1 MADELHSTDSSDEFD
16 PNAQTQDGATADKD
30 WLKSNV
36 NVRGDE
42 WVNKTIGQ
50 FEIVRIIGTGGMGN
64 VYEAR
69 QSHPKRA
76 VALKI
81 VKSAA
86 ASPATL
92 QRFELESEMLARLQ
106 HPNIAQVYDSGH
118 QEHDGTPL
126 PFFAMEYV
134 PGSKSIVDY
143 VEQEHISR
151 IGRLALFL
159 RVCDAVQYGH
169 GRGVIHRD
177 LKPSNILITNSGRPK
192 VIDFGVA
199 LMAGSDDPD
208 HSLTKQGRFVGTLQ
222 WSSPEQCGDD
232 PHDVDVRTDVY
243 SLGMVLYHLMT
254 NKLPYD
260 LKGVAVYKAPKVI
273 QETAPASLQDIDNT
287 IPIEIEHIVQKALK
301 KELTERYESVAEL
314 SLDIRRFLNDQ
325 PIHAKPPTRMQ
336 RLRLYAKRNQL
347 KFRAGLLVVVALMA
361 GIAGLVW
368 GYFESE
374 ARQEEMRALLASE
387 SESRDTAE
395 YKAYVATIGT
405 AQAAIANESWK
416 MARNHL
422 NDAVRKFRGW
432 EWHMLKGITDQSVK
446 QWLIGDRPTSLAASP
461 ESNLIA
467 VSFEGGRVL
476 LINEHSEIISD
487 IQLQVNVRTVE
498 FSNDGAV
505 CLLGLSNGEVGVV
518 DVEGG
523 EVQFK
528 DVSSSSIES
537 IATFPTGGYAIGL
550 ANGDIQIFDEQH
562 TLVMQWRTDNGM
574 VIALDYHPEKFQL
587 GIGFV
592 NGTVQVMH
600 LGESKLPTLLGTHNG
615 AAHAVTFISDGALV
629 SGGADNL
636 IKKWDVSRG
645 VMMSEHEAHQG
656 DVMDLVA
663 KDNLF
668 LSAGDDGEINV
679 WRSTPVSHIG
689 TLRGHDEMIWSIGEL
704 EHHYVS
710 IGRDGAIRWWDMQD
724 PESDDIYT
732 NDGMPTSDIA
742 FVWNNVLAITSEYSN
757 QLQLVNIATG
767 EESLVT
773 SDSKEALSLVE
784 FVPTT
789 SNVVTADV
797 RGIIKLWDAD
807 SFRFTQT
814 IGDCK
819 SQVSALSVSPF
830 GKYVIAGTFSG
841 DIYIWD
847 VKNDN
852 LIQHLQLEHGFPLAM
867 TFGVDRETC
876 FVSTSDGSVAA
887 YKTSSAVPLWNLI
900 GNGIDVVA
908 MGYEQTRD
916 YIITASASHAVQV
929 LNASTG
935 SLVDSSRAS
944 GSGLR
949 DLAIFPDGKRFA
961 TVRSDGTIGVWS
973 IDQLGLVAAIPSNE
987 TLERITVSTDGHRV
1001 AVNGENDT
1009 ILVLDGMAKTSR
1021 KSTGTK

>member
-1 MADELHSTDSSDEFD
+1 MVDDLHPNDSSDEFD
-16 PNAQTQDGATADKD
+16 PNAQTQDDATAAKG

-42 WVNKTIGQ
+42 WIGKTIGQ

-118 QEHDGTPL
+118 QEHEGTPL
-126 PFFAMEYV
+126 PFFVMEYV

-143 VEQEHISR
+143 VEQECISR

-243 SLGMVLYHLMT
+243 SLGMVLYQLMA
-254 NKLPYD
+254 NQLPYD

-273 QETAPASLQDIDNT
+273 QDTVPVSLKSIDQT
-287 IPIEIEHIVQKALK
+287 IPLEVEHIVQKALK
-301 KELTERYESVAEL
+301 KDRTQRYESVGEL

-347 KFRAGLLVVVALMA
+347 KFRAGLFVIAALMV

-374 ARQEEMRALLASE
+374 ARQEEMKELLASE
-387 SESRDTAE
+387 SEARDTAE

-405 AQAAIANESWK
+405 VQAAIANDSWK

-422 NDAVRKFRGW
+422 DDAARKFRGW
-432 EWHMLKGITDQSVK
+432 EWHLLKGITDQSAK

-461 ESNLIA
+461 ATNLIA
-467 VSFEGGRVL
+467 ISFEGGRVL
-476 LINEHSEIISD
+476 LIDERSEIISD

-498 FSNDGAV
+498 FSTDGAI
-505 CLLGLSNGEVGVV
+505 CLLGLSNGQVGVV
-518 DVEGG
+518 DVDGAEL
-523 EVQFK
+523 QFK
-528 DVSSSSIES
+528 EVSSSSVES
-537 IATFPTGGYAIGL
+537 IVTFPTGGYAIGL
-550 ANGDIQIFDEQH
+550 ANGDIQIFNDEH
-562 TLVMQWRTDNGM
+562 LLVKEWRTDYGM
-574 VIALDYHPEKFQL
+574 VIALDYEPEKYQL

-600 LGESKLPTLLGTHNG
+600 LGESKLPTLLGSHNG
-615 AAHAVTFISDGALV
+615 AAHAVAFVGGGMLV
-629 SGGADNL
+629 SGGADNMIREWNVDHEVL
-636 IKKWDVSRG
+636 V
-645 VMMSEHEAHQG
+645 SEHEAHHG
-656 DVMDLVA
+656 DVMDIVA
-663 KDNLF
+663 KDDLF
-668 LSAGDDGEINV
+668 LSAGANGEINV
-679 WRSTPVSHIG
+679 WRDSPVGLIG
-689 TLRGHDEMIWSIGEL
+689 ALRGHDEMIWSIAALQKE
-704 EHHYVS
+704 YVS
-710 IGRDGAIRWWDMQD
+710 IARDGAIRWWSAQT
-724 PESDDIYT
+724 PEHKNLYT
-732 NDGMPTSDIA
+732 VGGMPTSDIA

-757 QLQLVNIATG
+757 QLQLVNLATG
-767 EESLVT
+767 DESLVS

-789 SNVVTADV
+789 SSVVTADV
-797 RGIIKLWDAD
+797 QGVIKLWDAD
-807 SFRFTQT
+807 SLRFTET
-814 IGDCK
+814 IGDCQA
-819 SQVSALSVSPF
+819 QVSALCVSPF
-830 GKYVIAGTFSG
+830 GKYVVAGTFRG
-841 DIYIWD
+841 DLFVWD
-847 VKNDN
+847 VRNDKRVQH
-852 LIQHLQLEHGFPLAM
+852 IQLDHGFPLAM
-867 TFGVDRETC
+867 TFGVDKETF
-876 FVSTSDGSVAA
+876 FVSTSDGVVTA
-887 YKTSSAVPLWNLI
+887 YQTNSGMPLWNLI

-916 YIITASASHAVQV
+916 YIITASASHVVQV

-935 SLVDSSRAS
+935 TLIDSSSAS

-949 DLAIFPDGKRFA
+949 DLAVFPDGKRFS

-973 IDQLGLVAAIPSNE
+973 IDQLGLVAAIPSSE
-987 TLERITVSTDGHRV
+987 ALERISVSTDGHRV
-1001 AVNGENDT
+1001 AVSGESDT
-1009 ILVLDGMAKTSR
+1009 ILLLDGMAKASH
-1021 KSTGTK
+1021 KSKGTK

>member
-118 QEHDGTPL
+118 QEYDGTPL

-368 GYFESE
+368 G
-374 ARQEEMRALLASE
+374 
-387 SESRDTAE
+387 
-395 YKAYVATIGT
+395 V
-405 AQAAIANESWK
+405 
-416 MARNHL
+416 
-422 NDAVRKFRGW
+422 
-432 EWHMLKGITDQSVK
+432 
-446 QWLIGDRPTSLAASP
+446 
-461 ESNLIA
+461 
-467 VSFEGGRVL
+467 
-476 LINEHSEIISD
+476 
-487 IQLQVNVRTVE
+487 
-498 FSNDGAV
+498 
-505 CLLGLSNGEVGVV
+505 
-518 DVEGG
+518 
-523 EVQFK
+523 
-528 DVSSSSIES
+528 
-537 IATFPTGGYAIGL
+537 
-550 ANGDIQIFDEQH
+550 
-562 TLVMQWRTDNGM
+562 
-574 VIALDYHPEKFQL
+574 
-587 GIGFV
+587 
-592 NGTVQVMH
+592 
-600 LGESKLPTLLGTHNG
+600 
-615 AAHAVTFISDGALV
+615 
-629 SGGADNL
+629 
-636 IKKWDVSRG
+636 
-645 VMMSEHEAHQG
+645 
-656 DVMDLVA
+656 
-663 KDNLF
+663 
-668 LSAGDDGEINV
+668 
-679 WRSTPVSHIG
+679 RSTSRRDEG
-689 TLRGHDEMIWSIGEL
+689 TPCIRIRIKGYRRIQSI
-704 EHHYVS
+704 
-710 IGRDGAIRWWDMQD
+710 RC
-724 PESDDIYT
+724 
-732 NDGMPTSDIA
+732 
-742 FVWNNVLAITSEYSN
+742 NN
-757 QLQLVNIATG
+757 
-767 EESLVT
+767 
-773 SDSKEALSLVE
+773 
-784 FVPTT
+784 
-789 SNVVTADV
+789 
-797 RGIIKLWDAD
+797 R
-807 SFRFTQT
+807 
-814 IGDCK
+814 
-819 SQVSALSVSPF
+819 
-830 GKYVIAGTFSG
+830 
-841 DIYIWD
+841 
-847 VKNDN
+847 
-852 LIQHLQLEHGFPLAM
+852 H
-867 TFGVDRETC
+867 
-876 FVSTSDGSVAA
+876 
-887 YKTSSAVPLWNLI
+887 
-900 GNGIDVVA
+900 
-908 MGYEQTRD
+908 
-916 YIITASASHAVQV
+916 SASC
-929 LNASTG
+929 NC
-935 SLVDSSRAS
+935 
-944 GSGLR
+944 
-949 DLAIFPDGKRFA
+949 K
-961 TVRSDGTIGVWS
+961 
-973 IDQLGLVAAIPSNE
+973 
-987 TLERITVSTDGHRV
+987 
-1001 AVNGENDT
+1001 
-1009 ILVLDGMAKTSR
+1009 
-1021 KSTGTK
+1021 

>member
-1 MADELHSTDSSDEFD
+1 MADNLHPTDSSDEFD
-16 PNAQTQDGATADKD
+16 PNAQTQDDATADKD

-42 WVNKTIGQ
+42 WIGKTIGQ
-50 FEIVRIIGTGGMGN
+50 FEIIRIIGTGGMGN

-69 QSHPKRA
+69 QTHPKRA

-86 ASPATL
+86 ATPATL

-118 QEHDGTPL
+118 QQHDDTPL

-199 LMAGSDDPD
+199 LMTGSDDPD

-243 SLGMVLYHLMT
+243 SIGMVLYHLMT
-254 NKLPYD
+254 NQLPYD
-260 LKGVAVYKAPKVI
+260 LKGVAVYKAPQII
-273 QETAPASLQDIDNT
+273 QETMPPPLQSIDNT

-301 KELTERYESVAEL
+301 KERIERYESVAEL

-336 RLRLYAKRNQL
+336 RMRLYAKRNQL
-347 KFRAGLLVVVALMA
+347 KFRAGLLVVIALMA

-374 ARQEEMRALLASE
+374 ARQEEMKDLLASE
-387 SESRDTAE
+387 SEARDTAE

-405 AQAAIANESWK
+405 VQAAIANESWK

-422 NDAVRKFRGW
+422 DDAARKFRGW
-432 EWHMLKGITDQSVK
+432 EWHLLKGVTDHSTK
-446 QWLIGDRPTSLAASP
+446 QWLIGDRPTSLAASAV
-461 ESNLIA
+461 SNTIA
-467 VSFEGGRVL
+467 ISFEGGRVL
-476 LINEHSEIISD
+476 LIDEHSEIISD

-498 FSNDGAV
+498 FSNDGTI
-505 CLLGLSNGEVGVV
+505 CYLGLSNGQVGVV
-518 DVEGG
+518 DVAGG
-523 EVQFK
+523 ALQFK

-537 IATFPTGGYAIGL
+537 IASFPTGGYAIGL
-550 ANGDIQIFDEQH
+550 ANGDIQIFDEEH
-562 TLVMQWRTDNGM
+562 TLVTQWRTDNGM
-574 VIALDYHPEKFQL
+574 VIALDYLSEKYQL

-600 LGESKLPTLLGTHNG
+600 LGESKLPTLLGSHNG
-615 AAHAVTFISDGALV
+615 VAHAVAFVSDGALV
-629 SGGADNL
+629 SGGADNK
-636 IKKWDVSRG
+636 IKKWDVSSG
-645 VMMSEHEAHQG
+645 LMMSEHESHQG
-656 DVMDLVA
+656 DVMDIVA
-663 KDNLF
+663 KDHLF
-668 LSAGDDGEINV
+668 LSADDKGEINI
-679 WRSTPVSHIG
+679 WIDAPVSHVG
-689 TLRGHDEMIWSIGEL
+689 TLRGHDEMIWSLGAL
-704 EHHYVS
+704 EHHFVS
-710 IGRDGAIRWWDMQD
+710 IGRDGAIRWWNTQGHEYD
-724 PESDDIYT
+724 ELYAT
-732 NDGMPTSDIA
+732 GGMPTSDIA
-742 FVWNNVLAITSEYSN
+742 FVWNNVLAVTSEYSN
-757 QLQLVNIATG
+757 QLQLINIATG
-767 EESLVT
+767 DEALVS

-784 FVPTT
+784 FVHTT
-789 SNVVTADV
+789 SSVVTADV
-797 RGIIKLWDAD
+797 HGVIKLWDAD
-807 SFRFTQT
+807 SLKFTET

-819 SQVSALSVSPF
+819 SQVSSLCVSPF
-830 GKYVIAGTFSG
+830 GKYVIAGTFNG
-841 DIYIWD
+841 DLFIWD
-847 VKNDN
+847 VRNN
-852 LIQHLQLEHGFPLAM
+852 ELVQQLHLSHGFPLAM
-867 TFGVDRETC
+867 TFGADKEA
-876 FVSTSDGSVAA
+876 FYVSTSDGGVSA
-887 YKTSSAVPLWNLI
+887 YQTSSGIALWNLI

-908 MGYEQTRD
+908 MGYEPTIAC
-916 YIITASASHAVQV
+916 IITASASHVVQV

-935 SLVDSSRAS
+935 MLVDSSSAS

-949 DLAIFPDGKRFA
+949 DLVVFPDGKRFA

-987 TLERITVSTDGHRV
+987 TLEKITVSTDGHRV
-1001 AVNGENDT
+1001 AVSGESDT
-1009 ILVLDGMAKTSR
+1009 ILVLDGIAKTSR
-1021 KSTGTK
+1021 KTGTR